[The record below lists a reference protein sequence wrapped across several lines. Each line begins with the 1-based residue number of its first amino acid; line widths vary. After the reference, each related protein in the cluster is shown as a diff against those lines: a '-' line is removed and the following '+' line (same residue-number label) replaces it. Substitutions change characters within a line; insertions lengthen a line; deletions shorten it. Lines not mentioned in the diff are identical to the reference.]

1 MPADDA
7 VEQALRALRHRER
20 TAGQVDAHLAER
32 GFDEQER
39 EAAIETLART
49 GLVDDRRFAE
59 SRAAT
64 LARKGAG
71 DAFIRHDLGAAG
83 VEREIVGEA
92 LATLDDEATRA
103 RQVVERRGASPR
115 TVRYLVAKGFPADVA
130 RTVVAESMA
139 DALR

>member
-32 GFDEQER
+32 GFDERER

-71 DAFIRHDLGAAG
+71 DALIRHDLDAAG
-83 VEREIVGEA
+83 VDREIVADA
-92 LATLDDEATRA
+92 LATLGDEAARA
-103 RQVVERRGASPR
+103 AEVVERRGASPR

>member
-1 MPADDA
+1 MPDDA

-20 TAGQVDAHLAER
+20 TVGQVDAHLAER
-32 GFDEQER
+32 GFGEHER

-71 DAFIRHDLGAAG
+71 DALIQHDLDMAG
-83 VEREIVGEA
+83 VDREIVEDA

-103 RQVVERRGASPR
+103 RQVVERRGASAR
-115 TVRYLVAKGFPADVA
+115 TVRYLVAKGFPVDVA

>member
-1 MPADDA
+1 MPDDA

-20 TAGQVDAHLAER
+20 TVGQVDAHLAER
-32 GFDEQER
+32 GFGEHER

-59 SRAAT
+59 SRAVT

-71 DAFIRHDLGAAG
+71 DALIQHDLDAAG
-83 VEREIVGEA
+83 VDREIVEDA
-92 LATLDDEATRA
+92 LATLDDEAARA
-103 RQVVERRGASPR
+103 RQVVDRRGASAR
-115 TVRYLVAKGFPADVA
+115 TVRYLVAKGFSVDVA

>member
-1 MPADDA
+1 MPDDA

-20 TAGQVDAHLAER
+20 TVGQVDAHLAER
-32 GFDEQER
+32 GFGEHER

-71 DAFIRHDLGAAG
+71 DALIQHDLDAAG
-83 VEREIVGEA
+83 VDREIVEDV

-103 RQVVERRGASPR
+103 RQVVERRGASAR
-115 TVRYLVAKGFPADVA
+115 TVRYLVAKGFPVDVA

-139 DALR
+139 EALR

>member
-1 MPADDA
+1 MPDDA

-20 TAGQVDAHLAER
+20 TVGQVDAHLAER
-32 GFDEQER
+32 GFVEHER

-71 DAFIRHDLGAAG
+71 DALIQHDLDAAG
-83 VEREIVGEA
+83 VDREIVEDA
-92 LATLDDEATRA
+92 LATLDDEAKRA
-103 RQVVERRGASPR
+103 RQVVERRGASAR
-115 TVRYLVAKGFPADVA
+115 TVRYLVAKGFPVDVA

>member
-1 MPADDA
+1 MPDDA

-20 TAGQVDAHLAER
+20 TVGQVDAHLAER
-32 GFDEQER
+32 GFGEHER

-71 DAFIRHDLGAAG
+71 DALIQHDLDAAG
-83 VEREIVGEA
+83 VDREIVEDV

-103 RQVVERRGASPR
+103 RQVVERRGASAR
-115 TVRYLVAKGFPADVA
+115 TVRYLVAKGFPVDVA

>member
-1 MPADDA
+1 MPDDA

-20 TAGQVDAHLAER
+20 TVGQVDAHLAER
-32 GFDEQER
+32 GFGEHER

-59 SRAAT
+59 SRAVT

-71 DAFIRHDLGAAG
+71 DALIQHDLDAAG
-83 VEREIVGEA
+83 VDREIVEDA
-92 LATLDDEATRA
+92 LATLDDETTRA
-103 RQVVERRGASPR
+103 RQVVERRGASAR
-115 TVRYLVAKGFPADVA
+115 TVRYLVAKGFPVDVA

>member
-1 MPADDA
+1 MPDDA

-32 GFDEQER
+32 GFGEQER
-39 EAAIETLART
+39 EAAIETLVRT

-71 DAFIRHDLGAAG
+71 DALIRHDLAMAG
-83 VEREIVGEA
+83 VDREAVEDA
-92 LATLDDEATRA
+92 FATLDDEATRA
-103 RQVVERRGASPR
+103 RRVVERRGASAR

-130 RTVVAESMA
+130 RRVVAESMA

>member
-20 TAGQVDAHLAER
+20 TAVQVDAHLAER

-39 EAAIETLART
+39 EAAVERLART

-59 SRAAT
+59 SRAAA

-71 DAFIRHDLGAAG
+71 DAFVRHDLDAAG
-83 VEREIVGEA
+83 VDREIVEDA
-92 LATLDDEATRA
+92 LATLDDQATRA
-103 RQVVERRGASPR
+103 RQVVERRGASAR

-130 RTVVAESMA
+130 RTVVAESTA

>member
-1 MPADDA
+1 MPDNA

-20 TAGQVDAHLAER
+20 TVGQVDAHLAER
-32 GFDEQER
+32 GFGERER

-71 DAFIRHDLGAAG
+71 DALIQHDLDAAG
-83 VEREIVGEA
+83 VDREIVEDA
-92 LATLDDEATRA
+92 LATLDDEAARA
-103 RQVVERRGASPR
+103 RQVVDRRGASAR
-115 TVRYLVAKGFPADVA
+115 TVRYLVAKGFPVDVA

>member
-1 MPADDA
+1 MPDDA

-32 GFDEQER
+32 GFGEQER

-49 GLVDDRRFAE
+49 GIVDDRRFAE

-71 DAFIRHDLGAAG
+71 DAFIRHDLTAAG
-83 VEREIVGEA
+83 VDREVVEDA
-92 LATLDDEATRA
+92 LATLDDEAKRA
-103 RQVVERRGASPR
+103 RQVVERRGASAR

-139 DALR
+139 EALR

>member
-1 MPADDA
+1 MPANDA

-32 GFDEQER
+32 GFGVLER

-49 GLVDDRRFAE
+49 GLVDDRRYAE

-64 LARKGAG
+64 LALKGAG
-71 DAFIRHDLGAAG
+71 DAFVRHDLAAAG
-83 VEREIVGEA
+83 VDREIVEDA
-92 LATLDDEATRA
+92 LATLDDEARRA
-103 RQVVERRGASPR
+103 RQVVERRGASAR

-130 RTVVAESMA
+130 RAVVAESMA

>member
-20 TAGQVDAHLAER
+20 TTGQVDAHLAER
-32 GFDEQER
+32 GFGELER

-59 SRAAT
+59 ARAAA

-71 DAFIRHDLGAAG
+71 DALIQHDLAAAG
-83 VEREIVGEA
+83 VDREIVEDA
-92 LATLDDEATRA
+92 LAALDDEATRA
-103 RQVVERRGASPR
+103 RQVVERRGASAR

-130 RTVVAESMA
+130 RAVVAESMA

>member
-1 MPADDA
+1 MPDEA

-32 GFDEQER
+32 GFGELER

-71 DAFIRHDLGAAG
+71 DALIRHDLDAAG
-83 VEREIVGEA
+83 VDREIVEDA
-92 LATLDDEATRA
+92 LATVEDETTRA
-103 RQVVERRGASPR
+103 RQVVERRGASAR

-130 RTVVAESMA
+130 RTTVAESMG

>member
-20 TAGQVDAHLAER
+20 TTGQVDAHLAAR
-32 GFDEQER
+32 GFGELER

-59 SRAAT
+59 ARAAT
-64 LARKGAG
+64 LARNGGG
-71 DAFIRHDLGAAG
+71 DALIQHDLAAAG
-83 VEREIVGEA
+83 VDREIVEDA
-92 LATLDDEATRA
+92 LAALDDEATRA
-103 RQVVERRGASPR
+103 RQVVERRGASAR

-139 DALR
+139 DTLR

>member
-1 MPADDA
+1 MPDDA

-20 TAGQVDAHLAER
+20 TVGQVDAHLAER
-32 GFDEQER
+32 GFGEHER

-59 SRAAT
+59 SRAVT

-71 DAFIRHDLGAAG
+71 DALIQHDLDAAG
-83 VEREIVGEA
+83 VDREIVEDA
-92 LATLDDEATRA
+92 LATLDDEGTRA
-103 RQVVERRGASPR
+103 RQVVERRGASAR
-115 TVRYLVAKGFPADVA
+115 TVRYLVAKGFPVDVA

>member
-1 MPADDA
+1 MPDDA

-20 TAGQVDAHLAER
+20 TVGQLDAHLAER
-32 GFDEQER
+32 GFGEHER

-71 DAFIRHDLGAAG
+71 DALIQHDLDAAG
-83 VEREIVGEA
+83 VDREIVEDV

-103 RQVVERRGASPR
+103 RQVVERRGASAR
-115 TVRYLVAKGFPADVA
+115 TVRYLVAKGFPVDVA

>member
-1 MPADDA
+1 MPDDA
-7 VEQALRALRHRER
+7 VERALRALRHRER
-20 TAGQVDAHLAER
+20 TVGQVDAHLAER
-32 GFDEQER
+32 GFGEHER

-71 DAFIRHDLGAAG
+71 DALIQHDLDAAG
-83 VEREIVGEA
+83 VDREIVEDA
-92 LATLDDEATRA
+92 LATLDDEVTRA
-103 RQVVERRGASPR
+103 RQVVERRGASAR
-115 TVRYLVAKGFPADVA
+115 TVRYLVAKGFPGDVA

>member
-1 MPADDA
+1 MPDDA

-20 TAGQVDAHLAER
+20 TVGQVDAHLAER
-32 GFDEQER
+32 GFGEHER

-59 SRAAT
+59 SRAVT

-71 DAFIRHDLGAAG
+71 DALIQHDLDAAG
-83 VEREIVGEA
+83 VDREIVEDA

-103 RQVVERRGASPR
+103 RQVVERRGASAR
-115 TVRYLVAKGFPADVA
+115 TVRYLVAKGFPVDVA